1 VNRRTEYAFR
11 PADIPAEH
19 IVACLGLISDTHMP
33 ERCEALP
40 AALPT
45 IFRDVDLILHAGDV
59 GKLWVLDRLSSIA
72 PVIAVHGNDDTPE
85 AQRELPYQQ
94 VIVIGGQR
102 IFLSH
107 CHYPDRAE
115 EMESRRDDS
124 WKPKLERR
132 LEFGRRA
139 GASTVI
145 FGHTHIPMT
154 YREDG
159 QDGILLVNPGA
170 VASGSPN
177 TRQLRQSVAL
187 LFLCD
192 DRAPVA
198 VHVDVNAPDR
208 PFVPEVDWNAGFRAA
223 LKHYE
228 ESILAPEL
236 VAVWPRAVQEFLGWL
251 DDPAC
256 APLVEGVREATLRVA
271 RRCWSGKQQ
280 YMSRADLLR
289 ELATLR
295 ADPAIPGNALDQF
308 EAIIS

>member
-1 VNRRTEYAFR
+1 LKQLSEYAFR

-33 ERCEALP
+33 ERCDALP
-40 AALPT
+40 TALPT
-45 IFRDVDLILHAGDV
+45 IFRDVDMILHAGDV
-59 GKLWVLDRLSSIA
+59 GKLWVLDRLSAIA
-72 PVIAVHGNDDTPE
+72 PVIAVHGNDETSE

-94 VIVIGGQR
+94 VITVAGQR

-107 CHYPDRAE
+107 CHYPVRAE

-124 WKPKLERR
+124 WRPKFDRR

-139 GASTVI
+139 GANTVI

-159 QDGILLVNPGA
+159 ILLVNPGA
-170 VASGSPN
+170 VASGTPN
-177 TRQLRQSVAL
+177 TRQLRKTVAL

-192 DRAPVA
+192 DRPPVA

-208 PFVPEVDWNAGFRAA
+208 PFVPAIDWNAGFRAA

-236 VAVWPRAVQEFLGWL
+236 AAVWPRAVDQFLDWL

-271 RRCWSGKQQ
+271 RLCWSREQQ
-280 YMSRADLLR
+280 FITRTDLLR
-289 ELATLR
+289 ELATLH
-295 ADPAIPGNALDQF
+295 ADPAISGDALKQF
-308 EAIIS
+308 EAILS

>member
-1 VNRRTEYAFR
+1 MNRRTEYAFR
-11 PADIPAEH
+11 PANISAEH
-19 IVACLGLISDTHMP
+19 VVACLGLISDTHMP
-33 ERCEALP
+33 ERCDALP

-59 GKLWVLDRLSSIA
+59 GKLWVLDQLSAIA

-94 VIVIGGQR
+94 VISIAGER

-115 EMESRRDDS
+115 EMDSRRDDS
-124 WKPKLERR
+124 WTPKLERR
-132 LEFGRRA
+132 LDFGRRA
-139 GASTVI
+139 GANAVI

-154 YREDG
+154 YRE
-159 QDGILLVNPGA
+159 DGILLVNPGA

-177 TRQLRQSVAL
+177 TRQLRQTVAL

-192 DRAPVA
+192 DRTPVA

-208 PFVPEVDWNAGFRAA
+208 PLVPEVDWNAGFRAA

-271 RRCWSGKQQ
+271 RRCWSGEQQ
-280 YMSRADLLR
+280 FITRAELLL

-295 ADPAIPGNALDQF
+295 SDPIIPAPALEQFVAIF
-308 EAIIS
+308 S